1 MSKILS
7 LEEAVGAL
15 ASGEVI
21 ALPTDTV
28 YGVGAAIN
36 KASVAKVF
44 ELKQRPHDVALPV
57 LVCCV
62 EQALE
67 LGISWNERAQLL
79 SDAFWPGPL
88 TIVVSAP
95 SAFAETIG
103 STTKSVGLRMPKN
116 EALLDVLKNGPL
128 CVSSANNHGE
138 TPCETALQVL
148 ETFNG
153 RAAFFGVLDGGTCS
167 GEVSTVVDVTSSN
180 WKILRSGAIGEETI
194 KQVLFMY

>member
-7 LEEAVGAL
+7 LEEAVTAL

-44 ELKQRPHDVALPV
+44 ELKQRPQDVALPV

-67 LGISWNERAQLL
+67 LGVSWNESAQLL

-88 TIVVSAP
+88 TIVVSGP
-95 SAFAETIG
+95 SDLAETIG
-103 STTKSVGLRMPKN
+103 STTNSVGLRMPNN
-116 EALLDVLKNGPL
+116 EVLLGVLKNGPL

-138 TPCETALQVL
+138 APCETPQQVL

-153 RAAFFGVLDGGTCS
+153 RAVFFGVLDGGACS
-167 GEVSTVVDVTSSN
+167 GKVSTVVDVSGEN
-180 WKILRSGAIGEETI
+180 WKILRSGALSETEI
-194 KQVLFMY
+194 AHVLAK

>member
-7 LEEAVGAL
+7 LEEAVAAL
-15 ASGEVI
+15 ASGVVI

-44 ELKQRPHDVALPV
+44 ELKQRPQDVSLPV
-57 LVCCV
+57 LVCGV

-67 LGISWNERAQLL
+67 LGVSWNESAQLL

-88 TIVVSAP
+88 TIVVSGP
-95 SAFAETIG
+95 SALAETIG
-103 STTKSVGLRMPKN
+103 STTKSVGLRMPNN
-116 EALLDVLKNGPL
+116 EDLLSLLKNGPL

-138 TPCETALQVL
+138 SPCETPQQVL

-153 RAAFFGVLDGGTCS
+153 RQAFAGVLDGGACS
-167 GEVSTVVDVTSSN
+167 GKVSTVVDVSGEN
-180 WKILRSGAIGEETI
+180 WKILRSGALSETEI
-194 KQVLFMY
+194 AHVLAK

>member
-7 LEEAVGAL
+7 LEEAVTAL

-44 ELKQRPHDVALPV
+44 ELKQRPQDVALPV

-62 EQALE
+62 DQALE
-67 LGISWNERAQLL
+67 LGVSWNESAQLL

-88 TIVVSAP
+88 TIVVSGP
-95 SAFAETIG
+95 SDLAETIG
-103 STTKSVGLRMPKN
+103 STTNSVGLRMPNN
-116 EALLDVLKNGPL
+116 EVLLGVLKNGPL

-138 TPCETALQVL
+138 APCETPQQVL

-153 RAAFFGVLDGGTCS
+153 RAVFFGVLDGGACS
-167 GEVSTVVDVTSSN
+167 GKVSTVVDVSGEN
-180 WKILRSGAIGEETI
+180 WKILRSGALSETEI
-194 KQVLFMY
+194 AHVLAK

>member
-7 LEEAVGAL
+7 LEEAVTAL

-44 ELKQRPHDVALPV
+44 ELKQRPQDVALPV

-67 LGISWNERAQLL
+67 LGVSWNESAHLL

-88 TIVVSAP
+88 TIVVSGP
-95 SAFAETIG
+95 SDLAETIG
-103 STTKSVGLRMPKN
+103 STTNSVGLRMPNN
-116 EALLDVLKNGPL
+116 EVLLGVLKNGPL

-138 TPCETALQVL
+138 APCETPQQVL

-153 RAAFFGVLDGGTCS
+153 RAVFSGVLDGGACS
-167 GEVSTVVDVTSSN
+167 GKVSTVVDVSGEN
-180 WKILRSGAIGEETI
+180 WKILRSGALSETEI
-194 KQVLFMY
+194 AHVLAK

>member
-7 LEEAVGAL
+7 LEEAVTEL

-44 ELKQRPHDVALPV
+44 ELKQRPQDVALPV

-67 LGISWNERAQLL
+67 LGVSWNESAQLL

-88 TIVVSAP
+88 TIVVSGP
-95 SAFAETIG
+95 SDLAETIG
-103 STTKSVGLRMPKN
+103 STTNSVGLRMPNN
-116 EALLDVLKNGPL
+116 EVLLGVLKNGPL

-138 TPCETALQVL
+138 APCETPQQVL

-153 RAAFFGVLDGGTCS
+153 RAVFSGVLDGGACS
-167 GEVSTVVDVTSSN
+167 GKVSTVVDVSGEN
-180 WKILRSGAIGEETI
+180 WKILRSGALSETEI
-194 KQVLFMY
+194 AHVLAK

>member
-1 MSKILS
+1 M
-7 LEEAVGAL
+7 
-15 ASGEVI
+15 I

-44 ELKQRPHDVALPV
+44 ELKQRPQDVALPV

-67 LGISWNERAQLL
+67 LGVSWNESAQLL

-88 TIVVSAP
+88 TIVVSGP
-95 SAFAETIG
+95 SDLAETIG
-103 STTKSVGLRMPKN
+103 STTNSVGLRMPNN
-116 EALLDVLKNGPL
+116 EVLLGVLKNGPL

-138 TPCETALQVL
+138 APCETPQQVL

-153 RAAFFGVLDGGTCS
+153 RAVFSGVLDGGACS
-167 GEVSTVVDVTSSN
+167 GKVSTVVDVSGEN
-180 WKILRSGAIGEETI
+180 WKILRSGALSEQDIAH
-194 KQVLFMY
+194 VLAK

>member
-7 LEEAVGAL
+7 LDEAVGAL

-44 ELKQRPHDVALPV
+44 ELKQRPQDVALPV

-67 LGISWNERAQLL
+67 LGVSWNERAQLL
-79 SDAFWPGPL
+79 SEAFWPGPL
-88 TIVVSAP
+88 TIVVSGP
-95 SAFAETIG
+95 SALAETIG
-103 STTKSVGLRMPKN
+103 STTQSVGLRMPKN
-116 EALLDVLKNGPL
+116 EVLLDVLENGPL

-167 GEVSTVVDVTSSN
+167 GEVSTVVDVTSEN
-180 WKILRSGAIGEETI
+180 WKILRSGALNEQEIAQALA
-194 KQVLFMY
+194 K

>member
-7 LEEAVGAL
+7 FDEAVAAL
-15 ASGEVI
+15 ANGEVV

-36 KASVAKVF
+36 RVSVAKVF
-44 ELKQRPHDVALPV
+44 ALKQRPQDVALPV

-67 LGISWNERAQLL
+67 LGVSWSESARLL

-88 TIVVSAP
+88 TIVVSGP
-95 SAFAETIG
+95 SDLAETIG
-103 STTKSVGLRMPKN
+103 STTQSVGLRMPNN
-116 EALLDVLKNGPL
+116 EVLLGVLKNGPL

-138 TPCETALQVL
+138 TPCETAQQALDA
-148 ETFNG
+148 FNG
-153 RAAFFGVLDGGTCS
+153 REVFSGVLDGGTCR
-167 GEVSTVVDVTSSN
+167 GEVSTVVDVTGEN
-180 WKILRSGAIGEETI
+180 WKILRNGALTEQEIAH
-194 KQVLFMY
+194 VLVK

>member
-7 LEEAVGAL
+7 LEEAVAAL
-15 ASGEVI
+15 ANGEVI

-44 ELKQRPHDVALPV
+44 ELKQRPQDVALPV

-67 LGISWNERAQLL
+67 LGVLWNESAQLL

-88 TIVVSAP
+88 TIVVSGP
-95 SAFAETIG
+95 SDLAETIG
-103 STTKSVGLRMPKN
+103 STTNSVGLRMPNN
-116 EALLDVLKNGPL
+116 EVLLGVLKNGPL

-138 TPCETALQVL
+138 APCETPQQVL

-153 RAAFFGVLDGGTCS
+153 RAVFSGVLDGGACS
-167 GEVSTVVDVTSSN
+167 GKVSTVVDVSGEN
-180 WKILRSGAIGEETI
+180 WKILRSGALSETEI
-194 KQVLFMY
+194 AHVLAK